1 MIIDTHTH
9 FYDPQRPQGVPWPGP
24 DNDLLYRTVLP
35 RHYKELAEPLGVTGT
50 VVVEASAWLE
60 DNQWV
65 LDLAAEDPFIV
76 GLVGHI
82 DPGREAFAAEL
93 GRFADHPLFCGIR
106 VGRGYFADEADAAF
120 LRDMEKLATAG
131 LALDVL
137 LGAAELPGVAALA
150 ARLPQMPI
158 VIDHVAHVPIDG
170 GAPDPAWLEAMQGAA
185 AHPRVYCK
193 VSGLVEASSTRPA
206 PAAAE
211 HYRPTLDALWQIFGP
226 ERLFY
231 GSNWPV
237 CEVAG
242 SYATVHGIAQ
252 DYFAAKGEDALAR
265 FNWRNSRD
273 AYGWNGSD

>member
-1 MIIDTHTH
+1 MIVDTHTH
-9 FYDPQRPQGVPWPGP
+9 FYDPSRPQGVPWPGP
-24 DNDLLYRTVLP
+24 DNELLYRTVLP
-35 RHYKELAEPLGVTGT
+35 AHYKELAEKLGVTGT

-60 DNQWV
+60 DNQWI

-82 DPGREAFAAEL
+82 DPGRDAFAGEL
-93 GRFADHPLFCGIR
+93 GRFSGHPLFCGIR
-106 VGRGYFADEADAAF
+106 VGRGYFAGEPDPAF
-120 LRDMEKLATAG
+120 LRDMEKLAGAG

-137 LGAAELPGVAALA
+137 LGAEELPAVAALA
-150 ARLPQMPI
+150 QRLPQMPI

-170 GAPDPAWLEAMQGAA
+170 LEPDAAWAEAMAA
-185 AHPRVYCK
+185 AAACPRVYCK
-193 VSGLVEASSTRPA
+193 VSGLVEASRQRPA
-206 PAAAE
+206 PSAAD
-211 HYRPTLDALWQIFGP
+211 YYKPTLDTLWGLFGA

-237 CEVAG
+237 CEIAG

-252 DYFAAKGEDALAR
+252 DYFAAKGEEALER

-273 AYGWNGSD
+273 AYGWGKTG